1 MRSFFIYIAGT
12 LFAFYSL
19 ADQKMETQLKTNSQD
34 EWEILFD
41 GTSFDAWKGY
51 LTDKMPDNWRI
62 EDDAMVFYPPED
74 KPEGA
79 QYNIVTRKEYTNF
92 VLSLEWKISKA
103 GNSGIFWGVKED
115 EKYPQ
120 PYETGPEIQVLDNE
134 NHPDALRGTS
144 HQAGALYDMVSPLSD
159 VTKEIGQWNH
169 FLITV
174 NYDTNVGR
182 VELNGQEIVSFHPSG
197 EDWEEMVAKSK
208 FADWQ
213 GFGKFPT
220 GRIGLQDHGDQV
232 AYRNIKIK
240 EL

>member
-1 MRSFFIYIAGT
+1 
-12 LFAFYSL
+12 
-19 ADQKMETQLKTNSQD
+19 
-34 EWEILFD
+34 
-41 GTSFDAWKGY
+41 
-51 LTDKMPDNWRI
+51 
-62 EDDAMVFYPPED
+62 MVFYPPED